1 MNVMGEGD
9 FDLFICIKSRGTLN
23 AVSMPGSHA
32 GASGHTVESHDVP
45 VRVFSSLQFGW
56 CLGNL
61 KAESRD
67 LVYPARR
74 PGH

>member
-1 MNVMGEGD
+1 
-9 FDLFICIKSRGTLN
+9 
-23 AVSMPGSHA
+23 MPGFHA
-32 GASGHTVESHDVP
+32 GASGRTVDSHDVP

-67 LVYPARR
+67 LVYIARR
-74 PGH
+74 LGY